1 MGEVGCRKR
10 KEDQAVEVAVGPG
23 VGGRVRRAGKPNWAG
38 GLAEEGGG

>member
-23 VGGRVRRAGKPNWAG
+23 VGDRVRRTNWENELG
-38 GLAEEGGG
+38 WRVGGG